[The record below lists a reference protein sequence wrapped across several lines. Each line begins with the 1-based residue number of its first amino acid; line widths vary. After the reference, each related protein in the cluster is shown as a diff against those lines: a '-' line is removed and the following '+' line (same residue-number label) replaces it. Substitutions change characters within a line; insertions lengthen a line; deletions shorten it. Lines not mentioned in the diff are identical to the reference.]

1 MNSPQ
6 PPSAEL
12 YIVYLFALLFSF
24 YLGFTIV
31 LIYLR
36 EAPLKPRIKYAVTAG
51 LLSTKFVIFIATMLG
66 IDHLFFYLRIGRL
79 VIPVTSN
86 LILFTSNLLA
96 VLSLNWE
103 RISRYL
109 TITEEEYERVFGE
122 I

>member
-1 MNSPQ
+1 MNSLQ
-6 PPSAEL
+6 PPSTEL

-79 VIPVTSN
+79 VLPITAN

-103 RISRYL
+103 RISKYL
-109 TITEEEYERVFGE
+109 TITEEEYLEIIGE
-122 I
+122 T

>member
-6 PPSAEL
+6 PPSTEL

-103 RISRYL
+103 RISKYL
-109 TITEEEYERVFGE
+109 TITEEEYLEIIGE
-122 I
+122 T

>member
-1 MNSPQ
+1 M
-6 PPSAEL
+6 
-12 YIVYLFALLFSF
+12 FALLFSF

-31 LIYLR
+31 LLYFR
-36 EAPLKPRIKYAVTAG
+36 GAPFKTRIKYGVTAG

-79 VIPVTSN
+79 VLPITAN

-103 RISRYL
+103 RISKYL
-109 TITEEEYERVFGE
+109 TITEEEYLEIIGE
-122 I
+122 T